1 MQVAKSLWQQ
11 LLSNKTEQG
20 QDLQVN
26 PLVAQGAPQVF
37 WPQQCKLTHCLKQ
50 GLPVVSAAA
59 GLEPTFRGSPFKLCL
74 MKRKEA
80 NKTTHTQLAFP
91 LPFSFK
97 KSKYIY
103 LYKSKKMDQP
113 TQRRLLFK

>member
-1 MQVAKSLWQQ
+1 MAAALLGGISLRS
-11 LLSNKTEQG
+11 SNRTEQG
-20 QDLQVN
+20 QDVEVN

-37 WPQQCKLTHCLKQ
+37 WPQQCKLTYCLKQ
-50 GLPVVSAAA
+50 GLPVVLAAA
-59 GLEPTFRGSPFKLCL
+59 GLEPTFRISPFKLHL

-91 LPFSFK
+91 LPFFK
-97 KSKYIY
+97 KVNIY
-103 LYKSKKMDQP
+103 LYKSKKIVQP